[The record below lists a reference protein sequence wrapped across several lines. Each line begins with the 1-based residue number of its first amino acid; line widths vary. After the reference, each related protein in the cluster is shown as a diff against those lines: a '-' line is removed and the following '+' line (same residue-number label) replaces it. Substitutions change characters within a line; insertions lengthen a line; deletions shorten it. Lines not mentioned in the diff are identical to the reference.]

1 MADDKANT
9 CYDVKLMIKPFN
21 GKNNFMLWQR
31 KMKNVLILQDLD
43 DTILGIEKKPT
54 DMTDEDWKKMD
65 KKAKSS
71 IELHLADNVMLNV
84 GEDMNAKETWEKLEK
99 IYKRKTL
106 SKKIEL
112 YLLQMEEGG
121 DLQVHLSKFQN
132 CVIDL
137 SMMGEKYKD
146 DDKALLLLRSLPPSF
161 KHFKTKIMFG
171 KSTLKF
177 DEVIEALQ
185 SHLKVDEKPES
196 SQTNTRLLCQG

>member
-1 MADDKANT
+1 
-9 CYDVKLMIKPFN
+9 
-21 GKNNFMLWQR
+21 
-31 KMKNVLILQDLD
+31 MKNVLIQQDLD

-71 IELHLADNVMLNV
+71 IE
-84 GEDMNAKETWEKLEK
+84 TWEKLEK

-112 YLLQMEEGG
+112 YLLQMGEGG

-146 DDKALLLLRSLPPSF
+146 DDKAPLLLRSLPRSF
-161 KHFKTKIMFG
+161 KHFK
-171 KSTLKF
+171 
-177 DEVIEALQ
+177 
-185 SHLKVDEKPES
+185 S
-196 SQTNTRLLCQG
+196 SRPRSCSVRVL